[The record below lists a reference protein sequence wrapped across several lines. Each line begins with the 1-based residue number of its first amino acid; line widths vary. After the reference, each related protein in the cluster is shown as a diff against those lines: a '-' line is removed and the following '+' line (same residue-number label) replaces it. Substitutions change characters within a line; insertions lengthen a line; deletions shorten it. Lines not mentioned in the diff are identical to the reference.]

1 MGPPPR
7 VSVVVTTY
15 NQAPYIGP
23 TLESVF
29 AQTRPP
35 EEVIVVDDGSTDETP
50 ERIAP
55 YRDRLVYIR
64 QPNQGIAGS
73 RNTGIRRAQGE
84 LLAFL
89 DGDDLWEPEK
99 LAVHVAAASAHPG
112 SGLIA
117 VNGVQFAE
125 TGLTIP
131 SLFPASIAPLFEG
144 GAETV
149 SVDASGYFL
158 RAGLICTTSQ
168 VIIPARVLETVGLS
182 DPDLAVVSDW
192 DLYLRIAERY
202 PVTFVNRRLTRW
214 RYHDRSASG
223 PDMLRELRWGED
235 GVIMFAKHARE
246 SRGERRK
253 LVRAALKAQVFR
265 TVQEAY
271 YLAEAGQRG
280 VGLGALRRL
289 LRWSWFSAAPAA
301 FFLAAY
307 SPAWL
312 RGRLGGVV
320 RRVLKGRRPAD
331 PGQ

>member
-1 MGPPPR
+1 MSPQPR

-15 NQAPYIGP
+15 NQARYIGP

-29 AQTRPP
+29 AQTRQAD
-35 EEVIVVDDGSTDETP
+35 EVILVDDGSTDETP
-50 ERIAP
+50 EAIAP

-64 QPNQGIAGS
+64 QVNQGVAGS
-73 RNTGIRRAQGE
+73 RNTGIRHAQGA

-99 LAVHVAAASAHPG
+99 LAVQVAAAAAHPD

-131 SLFPASIAPLFEG
+131 SLFPAMIAPLFHG

-158 RAGLICTTSQ
+158 RAGIICTTSQ
-168 VIIPARVLETVGLS
+168 VMIPARALETVGLS

-192 DLYLRIAERY
+192 DLYVRIAERY
-202 PVTFVNRRLTRW
+202 PVTFVERRLTRW
-214 RYHDRSASG
+214 RYHDRSVSG
-223 PDMLRELRWGED
+223 PDILRGLRWGED

-246 SRGERRK
+246 TTGERRK
-253 LVRAALKAQVFR
+253 LVRAALKAQLLR
-265 TVQEAY
+265 AVQEAY
-271 YLAEAGQRG
+271 YLAEAGQRE
-280 VGLGALRRL
+280 VGLRALRRL
-289 LRWSWFSAAPAA
+289 LRWSRFSVAPAA
-301 FFLAAY
+301 FLLAAY
-307 SPAWL
+307 VPAWL
-312 RGRLGGVV
+312 RGLVGGLV
-320 RRVLKGRRPAD
+320 RKGL
-331 PGQ
+331 